1 MIGEFPRFDMV
12 RPPTRQ
18 WRFLT
23 PVTWA
28 VTYPRA
34 LWRRSKVDTSGLP
47 RGLKPP
53 YFLLC
58 NHNAFLDFTVT
69 TKVIFPH
76 RANYVVAVDGFLRI
90 EGLLRR
96 IGGIGTRKFVS
107 NRHLVLNML
116 AARKFGD
123 VMVMYP
129 EARYALC
136 GTGSELPSSVGKMIQ
151 SMDMP
156 VVTLIMHGHH
166 VDAPIWHGR
175 VHGVK
180 HVEAEAKLLLTQ
192 EDVRTLSVSEINA
205 KLAGAFTYDDF
216 AWQKARGIRIKD
228 PRRAEGLHKVLYQC
242 PSCMAEYKMQ
252 SQGATLICG
261 NCNKA
266 WQMSELGDLRAQT
279 GATEFSHI
287 PDWYEWQ
294 RANVALEVEAGTYS
308 VDTTV
313 RIESLPNS
321 KGFVTFTEL
330 GRLTHSMDGFTLTG
344 VYGGESFTID
354 WPVWSQTACH
364 IEYNY
369 KNRGDCVDLST
380 LDDSF
385 YLFPQDENIAVTK
398 IALATEE
405 LFRRAQA
412 QRQLNRAGTN

>member
-12 RPPTRQ
+12 RRPTRQ

-34 LWRRSKVDTSGLP
+34 LWRRSKVDDSGLP
-47 RGLKPP
+47 RDLKPP

-76 RANYVVAVDGFLRI
+76 RANYVIAVDGFLHI

-96 IGGIGTRKFVS
+96 VGGIGTRKFVS
-107 NRHLVLNML
+107 NRHMVMNML
-116 AARKFGD
+116 AAREFGD

-129 EARYALC
+129 EARYSLC
-136 GTGSELPSSVGKMIQ
+136 GTGSELPSSVGKMIK
-151 SMDMP
+151 SMDIP

-180 HVEAEAKLLLTQ
+180 HLEAEAKLLLTLD
-192 EDVRTLSVSEINA
+192 EVRTLPIDEINA
-205 KLAGAFTYDDF
+205 RLASAFEYDDF
-216 AWQKARGIRIKD
+216 AWQKARGIRIRD
-228 PRRAEGLHKVLYQC
+228 LHRAEGLHKVLYQC
-242 PSCMAEYKMQ
+242 PSCMTEYEMK
-252 SQGATLICG
+252 SQGVTLSCG
-261 NCNKA
+261 HCGKA
-266 WQMSELGDLRAQT
+266 WRMSELGELRATT
-279 GATEFSHI
+279 GETEFSHI
-287 PDWYEWQ
+287 PDWYEWE

-308 VDTTV
+308 ADTSV
-313 RIESLPNS
+313 RVESLPNS
-321 KGFVTFTEL
+321 KGFVTFDDL
-330 GRLTHSMDGFTLTG
+330 GRLTHGMDGFQLTG
-344 VYGGESFTID
+344 VYNGEPFTLD
-354 WPVWSQTACH
+354 WPVSSLIACH

-369 KNRGDCVDLST
+369 KKRGDCVDLST

-385 YLFPQDENIAVTK
+385 YLFPQDPDVSVTK

-405 LFRRAQA
+405 LFRRAQV
-412 QRQLNRAGTN
+412 QRQLSRAVA